1 MIDLSQWRVRI
12 GSWSCSKWLKFHHHG
27 DGLTSFGT
35 GARKLRASR
44 FCVFATF
51 FISLGLLLIISGD
64 IEQNPGPTL
73 TGIIVFY
80 YTAIT
85 ETHRKTNTR

>member
-12 GSWSCSKWLKFHHHG
+12 GSWSCSKWLKAHHG
-27 DGLTSFGT
+27 DGLTIFGT
-35 GARKLRASR
+35 GALKLSATR
-44 FCVFATF
+44 FCVFATLF
-51 FISLGLLLIISGD
+51 SLGLLLIISGD

-85 ETHRKTNTR
+85 KTHRKTNTR